1 MADSNLIWAPT
12 RNDAGGVFFRAPLLP
27 PSLLPTNATAPLNSL
42 FVDHG
47 WIGEEGITLS
57 TARDIQKHYAFG
69 SDLVKT
75 TQGSYAE
82 SLRLSLL
89 ECDPD
94 VLETVFGA
102 GITLG
107 VDGAGNRTVRI
118 DHRSKQLPRSSFVV
132 QTVDGE
138 KTRRLVIQEGAVVEV
153 DDIVYVHNDI
163 LKYTITIDC
172 YKPST
177 GLPEAVVEY
186 IHDAG
191 EPAGS

>member
-1 MADSNLIWAPT
+1 MADSSVIWAPT
-12 RNDAGGVFFRAPLLP
+12 RPDSGGVFYRAPLGTT
-27 PSLLPTNATAPLNSL
+27 LPTNATAPLNAL

-47 WIGEEGITLS
+47 WLGEEGITLTIS
-57 TARDIQKHYAFG
+57 RDITKHYAFG

-82 SLRLSLL
+82 SLQLSML

-102 GITLG
+102 SVTLG
-107 VDGAGNRTVRI
+107 VDGGGNRTIKVE
-118 DHRSKQLPRSSFVV
+118 HRSKQLPRSAFVIH
-132 QTVDGE
+132 TVDGN
-138 KTRRLVIQEGAVVEV
+138 KTRRLVIQEGAVVDV
-153 DDIVYVHNDI
+153 ADISYVHNDL

-172 YKPST
+172 YKPASGNT
-177 GLPEAVVEY
+177 EAVVEY

-191 EPAGS
+191 HAAGS